1 MNSISIPKDFQ
12 ISPLIAV
19 SSCIWFTLVY
29 VGLLYFSKN
38 HRICDRNPG
47 LTNTHPQV
55 IVHRIKTTT
64 ISCIISCS
72 SVWAVIY
79 YNNGFTNHESSYS
92 QIITLLNLLGL
103 YIPNDLYYFFNI
115 IFFPLGLTMILFL
128 GPLFVDYLDEEL
140 PFQSRY
146 NFKKSSPATEELVF
160 RSCMI
165 SLLHYA
171 KISYVKI
178 IFLTPL
184 VFAIAHVHHAWENY
198 VLYGRNRE
206 AAKRAIISSAFQFS
220 YTTLFGWY
228 ATFIFMRTGSF
239 FSPFITHSFA
249 NMMGFPMINFS
260 AHPKNVRTLII
271 LALFLG
277 IILFS
282 ILLFPMTSPELFG
295 ETSLYWN

>member
-1 MNSISIPKDFQ
+1 MNSTFIPKGFQ

-29 VGLLYFSKN
+29 VGLLYFSKK
-38 HRICDRNPG
+38 HRICDENPG
-47 LTNTHPQV
+47 LTNSHPQV
-55 IVHRIKTTT
+55 ILHRIKATT

-79 YNNGFTNHESSYS
+79 YNNGFMNHESLYS

-103 YIPNDLYYFFNI
+103 YIPNDFYYLFNI
-115 IFFPLGLTMILFL
+115 NFFPLGLTMILFI
-128 GPLFVDYLDEEL
+128 GPLFVEYLDETL

-146 NFKKSSPATEELVF
+146 NFANYNYAFTTLIGFRNYIFAPATEELVF

-184 VFAIAHVHHAWENY
+184 VFAIAHIHHAWENY
-198 VLYGRNRE
+198 ILFGRSVG
-206 AAKRAIISSAFQFS
+206 AAKRAIFISAFQFS

-228 ATFIFMRTGSF
+228 ATFIFMRTGNF

-260 AHPKNVRTLII
+260 IYPKKIQTCK
-271 LALFLG
+271 
-277 IILFS
+277 
-282 ILLFPMTSPELFG
+282 
-295 ETSLYWN
+295 